1 MRSKQTRSPLITLAL
16 FLAMALL
23 GAALGY
29 YGGKLLKQSG
39 AKLALSYWHVAF
51 TPLAFLLIAAW
62 HELGHLVGGWLS
74 GFRFT
79 LFIVGPL
86 KIERTHN
93 RTKLGL
99 NRNLSLAGGLA
110 ASSPPPGTRLNTA
123 DMKRAL
129 FRIVAGGP
137 LFSTL
142 GALLLVPSSLLL
154 ASLPGLAIALGITGA
169 LSLIIALVTM
179 IPLRTSGFRSDGA
192 RLLQLLRGGE
202 AAQQWAQLAILGG
215 FIYTVRPRDWPR
227 ELVTSIARI
236 GDRSFDAVSAAWL
249 RACHH
254 EDRRELDDAKLWI
267 EEALTGKDEWPKA
280 ARYALHATAACIY
293 AARNEAASAREQFAL
308 LKSGGLLP
316 KDQILYAEA
325 MVLSAEQQ
333 REPALDT
340 ARKALALIP
349 ASAQGTAEQQRENLL
364 RIITQCTPNQA

>member
-1 MRSKQTRSPLITLAL
+1 
-16 FLAMALL
+16 MALL
-23 GAALGY
+23 GAGLGY
-29 YGGKLLKQSG
+29 YGGKLVKQSG

-51 TPLAFLLIAAW
+51 MPLAFCLIVAW

-74 GFRFT
+74 GFRLT
-79 LFIVGPL
+79 LFVVGPL
-86 KIERTHN
+86 KIERTHD
-93 RTKLGL
+93 RLRLTL

-110 ASSPPPGTRLNTA
+110 ASSPPPGTRLNTE
-123 DMKRAL
+123 DMQRAL
-129 FRIVAGGP
+129 LRIVAGGP

-169 LSLIIALVTM
+169 LSMFIALATM
-179 IPLRTSGFRSDGA
+179 TPLSTGGFRSDGA
-192 RLLQLLRGGE
+192 RLLQLIRGGE
-202 AAQQWAQLAILGG
+202 AAQQWAQLAILAG
-215 FIYTVRPRDWPR
+215 FTYTVRPRDWPR
-227 ELVTSIARI
+227 ELVTAIARF

-267 EEALTGKDEWPKA
+267 EEAIAGKDEWPTA
-280 ARYALHATAACIY
+280 AHSTLHATAASIY

-308 LKSGGLLP
+308 LKPGGLLP

-325 MVLSAEQQ
+325 LVLFAEEQ
-333 REPALDT
+333 RQPALDT

-349 ASAQGTAEQQRENLL
+349 ASAQGTAEPQRESLQW
-364 RIITQCTPNQA
+364 IISQCTPSHA